1 MDSNR
6 QHRLLLVNQ
15 YYAPDVASTGQYAA
29 EICESLAQYGFEI
42 HVVTGQPSYTASSP
56 DAPPFEA
63 RDGVYIYRVPLGHSR
78 GRERMRTR
86 LTGYLRF
93 LTGAWWQA
101 RRLVRSLRFDM
112 VMTFH
117 NPPFVPLIG
126 AYLAGRYKLPFVY
139 VPYDIHPDVL
149 IATGWRL
156 PGPVV
161 WLWEALNRWIF
172 SRAEAVVVLGEG
184 MKHTLTKGKGVPL
197 EKVRV
202 IPIWGRPEL
211 EPVPR
216 LQSVRRELGI
226 GKDEL
231 LLLYAG
237 NMGIMHPLDP
247 ILDAAAM
254 LQGAP
259 VRFLFVG
266 DGAKRESL
274 TKRVERENIRQVD
287 FLPFQPEERFVQLL
301 AAADACV
308 VVLEPGLERL
318 AVPSRTFTFLS
329 AGRPLI
335 TLMAPEADVARLV
348 TETECGWNV
357 TNGRELAELIR
368 ALLEDRQELLRRGGR
383 AGEVYD
389 RRFRRERVIRA
400 YAGVLEAVLRCR

>member
-1 MDSNR
+1 
-6 QHRLLLVNQ
+6 
-15 YYAPDVASTGQYAA
+15 
-29 EICESLAQYGFEI
+29 
-42 HVVTGQPSYTASSP
+42 
-56 DAPPFEA
+56 
-63 RDGVYIYRVPLGHSR
+63 
-78 GRERMRTR
+78 MRTR
-86 LTGYLRF
+86 LAGYLRF
-93 LTGAWWQA
+93 LSGAWWQA

-126 AYLAGRYKLPFVY
+126 AYLAGRYQLPFVY

-266 DGAKRESL
+266 DGAKRERL
-274 TKRVERENIRQVD
+274 TRRVEREGLRQVD
-287 FLPFQPEERFVQLL
+287 FLPFQPEERFVQLV

-308 VVLEPGLERL
+308 VVLEPGLEWL

-368 ALLEDRQELLRRGGR
+368 VLLEDRQELLRRGKR